1 MDRNK
6 LLTYCYKCTKLV
18 HFHFFY
24 IAVLTT
30 LIAVLTTLIAV
41 LTTPI
46 AVLTTPI
53 AVLTTLWFSKEGGL
67 PAKRRFFEL
76 YKYYKY

>member
-30 LIAVLTTLIAV
+30 LIAVLTTL
-41 LTTPI
+41 
-46 AVLTTPI
+46 
-53 AVLTTLWFSKEGGL
+53 WFSKEGGL

>member
-46 AVLTTPI
+46 AVLTT
-53 AVLTTLWFSKEGGL
+53 LWFSKEGGL